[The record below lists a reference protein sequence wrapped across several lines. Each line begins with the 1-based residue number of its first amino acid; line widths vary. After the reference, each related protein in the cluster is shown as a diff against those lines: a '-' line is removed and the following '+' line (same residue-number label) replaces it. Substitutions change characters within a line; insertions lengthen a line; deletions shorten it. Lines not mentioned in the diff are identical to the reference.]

1 MTCCIGNYST
11 LLHNQEMVVQQLFVV
26 IHLKLQRPREIKLNE
41 RAVKYLKLYS
51 SDRLL
56 QIRTLECKRTVVCTR
71 SHNWQ
76 QSQEQITDL
85 QISKIKKCTYFNM
98 RMSNSKE
105 NQLRID
111 EDLLY
116 DRHYD
121 TSFIYIVFISP

>member
-56 QIRTLECKRTVVCTR
+56 QIRTLDHCAR